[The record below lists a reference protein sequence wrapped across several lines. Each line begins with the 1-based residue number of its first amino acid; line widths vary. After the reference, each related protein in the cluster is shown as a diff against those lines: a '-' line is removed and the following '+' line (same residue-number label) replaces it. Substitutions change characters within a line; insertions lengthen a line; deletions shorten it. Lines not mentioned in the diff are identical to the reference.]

1 MFVKSAVINA
11 SLVVCEVCDQ
21 CKLRSK
27 FPSRFPARRGLS
39 LPRRERP
46 LLDEADSSRELSG

>member
-11 SLVVCEVCDQ
+11 SSVVCEVCDQ

-46 LLDEADSSRELSG
+46 LLDEADRDFC